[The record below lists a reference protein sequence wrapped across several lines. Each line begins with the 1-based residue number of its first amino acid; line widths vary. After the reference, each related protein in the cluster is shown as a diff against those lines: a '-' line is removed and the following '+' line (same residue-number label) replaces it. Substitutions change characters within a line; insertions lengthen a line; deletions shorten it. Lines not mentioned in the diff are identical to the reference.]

1 MQTTRQLQACSGLP
15 MLGIGNQ
22 GSDGKFVKRCQKRM
36 RDAGLEGRMSG
47 VINQPERGLTA
58 PCLGKEMRRQ
68 RRADYVMATL
78 NNVGRKMP
86 DDIDMLH
93 DVIRRQEAVID
104 EIMRFETRHAES

>member
-1 MQTTRQLQACSGLP
+1 
-15 MLGIGNQ
+15 MLGSGNQ

-36 RDAGLEGRMSG
+36 RDAGLEGRMPG

-58 PCLGKEMRRQ
+58 PCLGKVMRRD
-68 RRADYVMATL
+68 RWADHVVAAL
-78 NNVGRKMP
+78 DDVGRKMS

-93 DVIRRQEAVID
+93 DMIRRQEAVID